1 MGSHRE
7 LNDEHDTHF
16 TTNDKSDG
24 HSFDL
29 RIFFPA
35 HGGLRME
42 GYSL

>member
-1 MGSHRE
+1 MDSHHE
-7 LNDEHDTHF
+7 LDGEHDTRF
-16 TTNDKSDG
+16 ATNDKSDG